1 MDPIIAKNLIKPRA
15 KKLAKLL
22 QAMNGTEQ
30 DAVLE
35 LQRLSGLSYSYL
47 MKFKRGEF
55 LNTSVRSL
63 EKLDKAMH
71 RVEARLG
78 IAL

>member
-1 MDPIIAKNLIKPRA
+1 
-15 KKLAKLL
+15 
-22 QAMNGTEQ
+22 
-30 DAVLE
+30 
-35 LQRLSGLSYSYL
+35 